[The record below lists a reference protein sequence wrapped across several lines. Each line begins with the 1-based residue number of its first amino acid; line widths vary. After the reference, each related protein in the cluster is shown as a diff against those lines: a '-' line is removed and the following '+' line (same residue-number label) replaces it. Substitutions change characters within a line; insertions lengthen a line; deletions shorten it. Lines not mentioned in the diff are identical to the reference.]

1 MSQLLPSWH
10 FSTLFLVVGRLIQ
23 PDSIFCVTQSHKCRV
38 WKGPT
43 PAKAVSYSRLH
54 WKALRQLLNIPREG
68 DTTTSLGNLFQCST
82 TLKVKKLFLMF
93 IWNFPCSSLC
103 PLPLVLLLGTTERSL
118 ASFSWLPYFRYL
130 NVLFQSETNPNSK
143 ITSVK
148 WNLHFLHSFRDPNFI
163 FL

>member
-1 MSQLLPSWH
+1 MRAYRPMDSNYLHFIRSKLSQQVSFCVSVIPPLELCMSQLLPSWH

-23 PDSIFCVTQSHKCRV
+23 PDSIFCVTQSHNCRV

-103 PLPLVLLLGTTERSL
+103 PLPLVLSQGTAQYSL
-118 ASFSWLPYFRYL
+118 ALS
-130 NVLFQSETNPNSK
+130 T
-143 ITSVK
+143 
-148 WNLHFLHSFRDPNFI
+148 
-163 FL
+163 

>member
-23 PDSIFCVTQSHKCRV
+23 PDSIFCVTQSHNCRV

-103 PLPLVLLLGTTERSL
+103 PLPLVLSQGTAEHSL
-118 ASFSWLPYFRYL
+118 ALPL
-130 NVLFQSETNPNSK
+130 DS
-143 ITSVK
+143 
-148 WNLHFLHSFRDPNFI
+148 HSSDI
-163 FL
+163 YKH

>member
-23 PDSIFCVTQSHKCRV
+23 PDSIFCVTQSHNCRV

-93 IWNFPCSSLC
+93 RWNFPFPIC
-103 PLPLVLLLGTTERSL
+103 PHCPWLHYWALLQRTWLHPLDFHPLDIFKGWFWKVLG
-118 ASFSWLPYFRYL
+118 
-130 NVLFQSETNPNSK
+130 NV
-143 ITSVK
+143 I
-148 WNLHFLHSFRDPNFI
+148 H
-163 FL
+163 